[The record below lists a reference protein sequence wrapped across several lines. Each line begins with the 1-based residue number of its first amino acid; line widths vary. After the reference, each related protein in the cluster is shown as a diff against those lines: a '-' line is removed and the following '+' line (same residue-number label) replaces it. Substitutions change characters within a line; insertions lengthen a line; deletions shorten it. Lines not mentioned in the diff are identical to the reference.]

1 MPGVVRAGVRARRRQ
16 RRLALPAGTY
26 LPPHVSCN
34 YHNSAK
40 PTCPNTLYGGS
51 RCLQPNDAPWH
62 SAYHGLVRGVI
73 RVSSVAGRDPAERAL
88 LRQIDVS
95 GPMSSAAAPL
105 SLSLSTYPIVVEASA
120 DGFEAVTITIPVST
134 DAAVN
139 GVNAVATAAAG
150 KPVDFFAND
159 HN

>member
-1 MPGVVRAGVRARRRQ
+1 
-16 RRLALPAGTY
+16 
-26 LPPHVSCN
+26 
-34 YHNSAK
+34 
-40 PTCPNTLYGGS
+40 
-51 RCLQPNDAPWH
+51 
-62 SAYHGLVRGVI
+62 VRGVI

-88 LRQIDVS
+88 LREIDVS

-105 SLSLSTYPIVVEASA
+105 SLSLSTDPIVVEASA